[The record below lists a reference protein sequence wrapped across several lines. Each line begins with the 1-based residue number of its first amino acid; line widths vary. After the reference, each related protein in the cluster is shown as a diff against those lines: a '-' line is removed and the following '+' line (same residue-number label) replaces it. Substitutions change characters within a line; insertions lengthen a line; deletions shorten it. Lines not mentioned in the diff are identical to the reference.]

1 MLKVVISSV
10 NLVEGGILSILQDS
24 LKSIAKIQKFYE
36 LDGTLVLHDQD
47 LVTGLVDGNTLNIIK
62 YPQIKTS

>member
-24 LKSIAKIQKFYE
+24 LKSIAKIQKLYE